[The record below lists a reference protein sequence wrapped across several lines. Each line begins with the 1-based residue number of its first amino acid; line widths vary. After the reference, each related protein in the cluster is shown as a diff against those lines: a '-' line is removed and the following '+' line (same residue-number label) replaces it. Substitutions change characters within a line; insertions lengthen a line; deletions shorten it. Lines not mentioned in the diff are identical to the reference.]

1 MAIGTF
7 GDIVFRVSDQSIL
20 TPGGL
25 SVTAGGSWAQ
35 HDRIR
40 GKPKT
45 EYTGANL
52 RTASFEILLSADLGV
67 RPRKLLEQLEEMVE
81 SGEAYAFVIGGKPIG
96 RNLWRPVSISET
108 WNTVLNRGELVSAK
122 VTLNLEEYV

>member
-67 RPRKLLEQLEEMVE
+67 RTRKLLERLGEMAE
-81 SGEAYAFVIGGKPIG
+81 SGEADAFVIGGKPIG
-96 RNLWRPVSISET
+96 RN
-108 WNTVLNRGELVSAK
+108 
-122 VTLNLEEYV
+122 